1 MTTKPKK
8 SIELKK
14 LEGTYRK
21 DRDANSVEPIIANYL
36 EIPLSILPPENIT
49 DKLCREHYTHHV
61 SLLAN
66 LKILTYSDLPEINL
80 MYETLQEYR
89 KIYSKLHEIDIEKD
103 FEHYEALSKLVIKFS
118 KRFSELA
125 VKYCISPVARSRLT
139 LDMLQIKKEADTQK
153 TITGKLISKK
163 KA

>member
-1 MTTKPKK
+1 M
-8 SIELKK
+8 
-14 LEGTYRK
+14 
-21 DRDANSVEPIIANYL
+21 
-36 EIPLSILPPENIT
+36 
-49 DKLCREHYTHHV
+49 
-61 SLLAN
+61 AN

-89 KIYSKLHEIDIEKD
+89 KIYKKLSEINIEKD
-103 FEHYEALSKLVIKFS
+103 FEKYESWSKLIIRFS

-125 VKYCISPVARSRLT
+125 VKYCIRPVARSRLT

-153 TITGKLISKK
+153 TITSKLIDKK

>member
-1 MTTKPKK
+1 MNTKPRK

-21 DRDANSVEPIIANYL
+21 DRDGNSVEPFIANYL
-36 EIPLSILPPENIT
+36 EVPLSILPPKNIT
-49 DKLCREHYTHHV
+49 DELCREHYIHHV
-61 SLLAN
+61 NLLAN
-66 LKILTYSDLPEINL
+66 LKILTYSDLPEIDL

-89 KIYSKLHEIDIEKD
+89 KIYNKLSEINIEKDIEK
-103 FEHYEALSKLVIKFS
+103 YESMSKLLIRFS

-139 LDMLQIKKEADTQK
+139 LDMLQIKKETDTQK
-153 TITGKLISKK
+153 TITSKLIGKK